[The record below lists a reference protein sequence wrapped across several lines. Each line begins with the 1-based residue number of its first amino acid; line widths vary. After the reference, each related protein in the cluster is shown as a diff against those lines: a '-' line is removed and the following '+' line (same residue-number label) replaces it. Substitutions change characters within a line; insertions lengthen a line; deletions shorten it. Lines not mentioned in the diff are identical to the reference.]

1 MEVVFLMWP
10 FQLPLSGF
18 SGRRLAVIDA
28 AFAPP
33 RGRQALTSA
42 PRQPEAPRRVRA
54 QIYARTHAPI
64 FISPAHGALWCALR
78 HFIRAGLQR
87 LVTVFSFPE
96 NALASA
102 SAKKNDLK
110 ANSCKKNKQTS
121 KSRQCSSAPPLFLN
135 HRNTRSGAEFIISI
149 FDVFYA

>member
-33 RGRQALTSA
+33 QGRQALTSA

-78 HFIRAGLQR
+78 HFIRAGLQS
-87 LVTVFSFPE
+87 LVTVFSCSE

-102 SAKKNDLK
+102 SAKKKNDLK
-110 ANSCKKNKQTS
+110 ANSCKKQTNKQIQAVQ
-121 KSRQCSSAPPLFLN
+121 KCFSSLPESQKYTLWGGIY
-135 HRNTRSGAEFIISI
+135 H
-149 FDVFYA
+149 